1 MVLNTQSYMLEGLD
15 GWISEWTWRC
25 WLLERKWPSLHQ
37 CFGVYPRNTEERW
50 WKPIKT
56 PSIQVSKKILY
67 CHLVRVTDIWRFKHI
82 FSEAKDTKICMS
94 HLPLSPTKERMSSN
108 VLALVAILNNNIQ
121 DDQAQK
127 NPLTNL
133 YLHHSWNISIFY
145 FISKE

>member
-1 MVLNTQSYMLEGLD
+1 MEADQNPLNPGQQEDLVLPSGEGHRYL
-15 GWISEWTWRC
+15 
-25 WLLERKWPSLHQ
+25 K
-37 CFGVYPRNTEERW
+37 
-50 WKPIKT
+50 
-56 PSIQVSKKILY
+56 IQTY
-67 CHLVRVTDIWRFKHI
+67 I

-133 YLHHSWNISIFY
+133 YLHHS
-145 FISKE
+145 